1 MPAPEQPRELFVLK
15 TAENRTLT
23 ISHLPSGALVVD
35 DATARV
41 GVIQGDLTPLVLDV
55 GGKTEIVFA
64 GEVSGGSKA
73 ASVCIETLGDQ
84 QTCTVAQGVE
94 HGVWMTR
101 PVSFEP
107 GMTVTASWRDQG
119 GNELWRAQSSPLT
132 ADRLDPIFGPEWTS
146 YAPL

>member
-1 MPAPEQPRELFVLK
+1 MPAPEQPRELFALK

-35 DATARV
+35 DSTERV
-41 GVIQGDLTPLVLDV
+41 GEIQGDLTPLVVDV
-55 GGKTEIVFA
+55 GGKTQIVFA

-73 ASVCIETLGDQ
+73 ASVCIETLGER
-84 QTCTVAQGVE
+84 QTCRVAKGVE
-94 HGVWMTR
+94 HGVWMTV

-132 ADRLDPIFGPEWTS
+132 ANWLDPIFGPEWTS
-146 YAPL
+146 YSPL